1 MEDKPT
7 LEERGRALRVIIN
20 RVRGRIAEQE
30 RLLSELEAHAMLLEL
45 GIDPELI
52 DTFLVEAKNQGLKLQ
67 RPGFEVVEET
77 EVWDSLQ
84 Q

>member
-52 DTFLVEAKNQGLKLQ
+52 DTFNAPSGARTARLRMKDGSVL
-67 RPGFEVVEET
+67 RVPREVIVR
-77 EVWDSLQ
+77 
-84 Q
+84 